1 MTVFMSM
8 SNRSVVHMD
17 LDTFFVSVERLRD
30 SRLNNKPVII
40 GGLSDRGVVASCSYE
55 ARKYGVRSAMPIRM
69 ARKLCPD
76 GVYMRGDMDAYSSY
90 SKTVTDIIA
99 EKVPVYE
106 KASVDEFYMDLSGM
120 DRFFGC
126 YKYAL
131 ELRNTIRKETGL
143 PLSLGLSANKT
154 VSKIATGEAK
164 PNGHREVSSGT
175 EKSFLAPL
183 PVRKIPGVGE
193 ETAKTLLSLG
203 IQRIETLQEMPKDLL
218 ISVFGKHGFDLWNK
232 ANGLDENP
240 VIPYSEEK
248 SISHETTFEQDSIDL
263 KMMQHTLIHMAE
275 KLCSKLR
282 GQEKLASVLTIKI
295 RYADFETHT
304 KQMRIPYSA
313 SDHHIIRYAREI
325 FQKVYDRRMRI
336 RLIGL
341 KLSGLV
347 HGSPQLT
354 LFDDSPKLL
363 NLYATLDKL
372 NHRYGDASVHRAV
385 TPEMRRKT

>member
-8 SNRSVVHMD
+8 FGRSVVHMD

-76 GVYMRGDMDAYSSY
+76 GVYMRGDMDAYSTY

-164 PNGHREVSSGT
+164 PNGHREVSSGC

-218 ISVFGKHGFDLWNK
+218 ISVFGKNGIDLWNK

-282 GQEKLASVLTIKI
+282 DQEKLASVLTIKI

-304 KQMRIPYSA
+304 KQLRIPYSA
-313 SDHHIIRYAREI
+313 SDHHIIRYAREV

-363 NLYATLDKL
+363 SLYAALDKV
-372 NHRYGDASVHRAV
+372 NSRFGDASVHRAV
-385 TPEMRRKT
+385 TPEMTKKH

>member
-8 SNRSVVHMD
+8 SARSVVHMD

-131 ELRNTIRKETGL
+131 ELRNTIRRETGL

-282 GQEKLASVLTIKI
+282 DQEKLASVLTIKI

-372 NHRYGDASVHRAV
+372 NHRFGDASVHRAV